1 MSTTVFKGAI
11 KPGVMRATFKSD
23 FSNLDP
29 DLLMISYALIGGA
42 NPTQDHTVIAPGG
55 SGLVSLT
62 TAGTGVLEILVA
74 TKQAT
79 DRGLLEVTLDGG
91 APDAGSIQNAVRWV
105 YSVQP

>member
-11 KPGVMRATFKSD
+11 KPGLVRATFKSD

-42 NPTQDHTVIAPGG
+42 NPSEDHAVVAPGG
-55 SGLVSLT
+55 SGSVSLT

-74 TKQAT
+74 TKQAS
-79 DRGLLEVTLDGG
+79 DSGRLEVTLDGA
-91 APDAGSIQNAVRWV
+91 APDADSIQNAVRWI